1 MAINAETRTAADDQ
15 KFDIQLL
22 GAGTTFDMTFELA
35 LGDPPKG
42 KDLGA
47 YHQQLLDGLAMALNG
62 FASGEITLGARKR
75 RGYGQCKIE
84 KWSVTH
90 FDLTKPADL
99 LAWLAYDR
107 KDWKAASV
115 QSKQSDKIADALGIS
130 LPDKDIRKT
139 VTLDATFGLDSTLLI
154 RSGFG
159 DADSGPDT
167 VHLHS
172 PRKGGRVPVI
182 PGTSWAGVLRH
193 RALKIARTIWG
204 KDNPKCKELVEGMF
218 GPSEVEEKHARASR
232 VSIAESEVTKS
243 TSLVQTRVK
252 IDRFTGGAYE
262 SALFTEQPLVG
273 NPDSEVKL
281 KLSMRVPHNK
291 EADPRE
297 VGLLLLLL
305 KDLWTGD
312 LPIGGE
318 SGIGRGRLKGKEA
331 SFSIGPESTDRW
343 KFIEN
348 PDGALTIDGKT
359 DRLEEFVKA
368 FNKGA

>member
-1 MAINAETRTAADDQ
+1 M
-15 KFDIQLL
+15 
-22 GAGTTFDMTFELA
+22 
-35 LGDPPKG
+35 
-42 KDLGA
+42 
-47 YHQQLLDGLAMALNG
+47 
-62 FASGEITLGARKR
+62 
-75 RGYGQCKIE
+75 
-84 KWSVTH
+84 
-90 FDLTKPADL
+90 

-159 DADSGPDT
+159 DADSGPDS